1 MTSPVTAPPDEV
13 WLAALARRRGQV
25 SVTSRQALTGGY
37 ASAGAE
43 RVDLS
48 DGTSVVVK
56 VAAAREVAALRA
68 VAVVP
73 TLDEPVLLAAGTG
86 WVVVPFHD
94 GLPLADD
101 APVPAAVL
109 TMLER
114 VHAHW
119 RGRRPRT
126 VPVADAAWWRE
137 LCLQRIAP
145 AVERAVAPVGHRLRA
160 WADDP
165 RALRAA
171 AAVPRTLTHGDPHRG
186 NIVVDGAGGGG
197 WSTGATPASRH
208 AVSTSRSCAPRAP
221 TCRRATRPRTPGPT
235 WRWPSPTSASP
246 PTTSAPNASSNWRR
260 WRSRAWLP
268 CDRRRSPWRPSPLT
282 TAAGRGQ
289 PAGTGALRFQS

>member
-1 MTSPVTAPPDEV
+1 MTSPATAPPDEV

-101 APVPAAVL
+101 AHVPAAVL

-186 NIVVDGAGGGG
+186 NIVVDGAGGGWLVDWG
-197 WSTGATPASRH
+197 NARVAPRGFDLAVLRAQGTDVSTGDPAEDAWSDLAM
-208 AVSTSRSCAPRAP
+208 AVAYL
-221 TCRRATRPRTPGPT
+221 GF
-235 WRWPSPTSASP
+235 
-246 PTTSAPNASSNWRR
+246 
-260 WRSRAWLP
+260 
-268 CDRRRSPWRPSPLT
+268 
-282 TAAGRGQ
+282 AADHLGTERVLELAAMAERGL
-289 PAGTGALRFQS
+289 AAL